1 MVYNNTEVISNS
13 QSVNPNLNFSWSTN
27 SGAVTSIAFRKKKSV
42 KKSSDTTNTSTV
54 EVAKSKAKQFKHSNE
69 TRELHSGNQQ
79 GDKLKLV
86 KNTKKSKNVADLGDA
101 VSNAAKLKKSNKFE
115 QNIQSSNLITKSDVN
130 IKRKAKKDKQS
141 NVVTEAENHTQKT
154 YSLFSEKPKSVY
166 VETSGGT
173 SVSEKIFTSSGS
185 TFGNLSIHKHLVS
198 NLEKM
203 GFKSLTTVQEK
214 AIPII
219 FSGKDT
225 LVSDSICL
233 SVFSKDLYVFH
244 AY

>member
-27 SGAVTSIAFRKKKSV
+27 AGAATSIAFRKKKSA
-42 KKSSDTTNTSTV
+42 KKISDSTNTSTV
-54 EVAKSKAKQFKHSNE
+54 VVAKSKAKQLKGSNE

-79 GDKLKLV
+79 GDKQKLV
-86 KNTKKSKNVADLGDA
+86 KNTKKSKNVADMRNI
-101 VSNAAKLKKSNKFE
+101 VSNVAKLNKSNTFE
-115 QNIQSSNLITKSDVN
+115 QNIQSSNFTTKSDVN
-130 IKRKAKKDKQS
+130 IKRKHKKDKQS
-141 NVVTEAENHTQKT
+141 SVVSAAESHTQKT
-154 YSLFSEKPKSVY
+154 YSLFSERPKSVY

-225 LVSDSICL
+225 LVSTSTCL
-233 SVFSKDLYVFH
+233 SIF
-244 AY
+244 